1 MLLLFVA
8 LMCLAGSVY
17 LIAEYVSLPARE
29 RMLSFRRAAA
39 YGRRSQKKV
48 ALQGSFRD
56 RAVVPAMERAA
67 RAVLRI
73 NPKMSVEEI
82 SLKLLSA
89 GVGRRISPVAFL
101 SGKFFAAVGGLV
113 LGAGLAA
120 VGFIA
125 PDFVLNKKIRSRQER
140 LSQDLPDALDL
151 LAVSV
156 EAGLG
161 FDAAVV
167 KITEQVEGPLGEEFA
182 LTLNEM
188 RIGESRQDALKKLA
202 ERTGIPEIGAFA
214 RAIIQADQFGI
225 SLGRI
230 LRVQAVDTR
239 HRRQIA
245 AEEKAMK
252 APVKM
257 LFPTV
262 IFIFPSMFIVI
273 LGPAFLNLTK
283 ILEF

>member
-1 MLLLFVA
+1 MLLLVVA
-8 LMCLAGSVY
+8 LLFLAGSVY
-17 LIAEYVSLPARE
+17 LVADYVSLPARE

-39 YGRRSQKKV
+39 YGRRSQKKGGS
-48 ALQGSFRD
+48 LQGSLRT
-56 RAVVPAMERAA
+56 RAVLPAMEHAA
-67 RAVLRI
+67 RTVLRM
-73 NPKMSVEEI
+73 NPKMTVETVQMR
-82 SLKLLSA
+82 LMSA
-89 GVGRRISPVAFL
+89 GIARRVTPMAFL
-101 SGKFFAAVGGLV
+101 AAKGFATL
-113 LGAGLAA
+113 AGLFFGTVVFGASKGLAMGLALGVAAGA

-125 PDFVLNKKIRSRQER
+125 PDFVLNKKIRARQER

-202 ERTGIPEIGAFA
+202 ERTGIPEIAAFA
-214 RAIIQADQFGI
+214 RAIVQADQFGI

-245 AEEKAMK
+245 AEEKA
-252 APVKM
+252 A
-257 LFPTV
+257 
-262 IFIFPSMFIVI
+262 
-273 LGPAFLNLTK
+273 
-283 ILEF
+283 